1 MNKILTIAVALLFIS
16 CAQNSD
22 ELNQLKADKEYVESN
37 VEMYVSVW
45 ESTFSEKNIDL
56 VTSENFHEDVTVVT
70 ASGNVTGLDDFKAY
84 YANYINGFSDGEFSV
99 VNAFAQ
105 GDNLVKQWSFKGTHD
120 GDFFGIS
127 ATNKSLDLKGTTI
140 VKMKDGKVLLEEDF
154 FDNYSFMKQ
163 LGLIE

>member
-1 MNKILTIAVALLFIS
+1 MILLVET
-16 CAQNSD
+16 Q
-22 ELNQLKADKEYVESN
+22 NQLKADKEYVESN

-140 VKMKDGKVLLEEDF
+140 VKMKDGKVLQEEDF

>member
-1 MNKILTIAVALLFIS
+1 MNKILTITAAFLLMG
-16 CAQNSD
+16 CAQNSE

-56 VTSENFHEDVTVVT
+56 LTSENFHEDVTVVT

-105 GDNLVKQWSFKGTHD
+105 GDTLVKQWSFKGPHD
-120 GDFFGIS
+120 GDFFGIP
-127 ATNKSLDLKGTTI
+127 ATNKSLDLSGTTI
-140 VKMKDGKVLLEEDF
+140 VKMKDGKVLQEEDF
-154 FDNYSFMKQ
+154 FDNYTFMKQ